1 LHEVYAAQKVTLT
14 PIPEMSSAH
23 KMRPALVDRFLLNSK
38 LKVHNA
44 GEKPPMKPVFMEAKK
59 QTLKKAK
66 YFFHVGQRITS
77 VDDGGTSTRFV
88 PPNMDVVDK
97 VHCTIRQVDDISI
110 HSGQ

>member
-1 LHEVYAAQKVTLT
+1 VAQKARLT

-23 KMRPALVDRFLLNSK
+23 WMRPALVDRSLLNFK

-66 YFFHVGQRITS
+66 YFFHVGQRRGLLTS